1 MTLHCPAR
9 TGCTTAASWAQKSM
23 MQVTSCACPA
33 IDVDIDDY
41 DDDDT
46 IIMTAAAVAA
56 AAVAAAAA
64 DNCIFS
70 LDHFHIYNPP
80 TLNAKT

>member
-1 MTLHCPAR
+1 
-9 TGCTTAASWAQKSM
+9 

-46 IIMTAAAVAA
+46 IIMTAAA
-56 AAVAAAAA
+56 AAVAAAA